1 MEPSLFAFLLLL
13 LFTGTAGGFL
23 LGRKL
28 RPSTD
33 EALEVPVRVGPSNIS
48 GRGVFATRNIKNGDL
63 VERCPVLQVD
73 EEDIGGELLNY
84 VFYGDNEKKRLVAM
98 GNGMLFN
105 HSSFPNV
112 AYYLE
117 ETTLGPELI
126 IYALRDIRKGE
137 ELFYN
142 YGSEWWT
149 TRDIRENS

>member
-1 MEPSLFAFLLLL
+1 MEPSLFALLVIIFSAGLATGILL
-13 LFTGTAGGFL
+13 D
-23 LGRKL
+23 RKI
-28 RPSTD
+28 RPVNDQST
-33 EALEVPVRVGPSNIS
+33 EAPVHTGPSNIS
-48 GRGVFATRNIKNGDL
+48 GRGVFAARDIKNGDL

-112 AYYLE
+112 SYYLE
-117 ETTLGPELI
+117 DTPHGPELV

-142 YGSEWWT
+142 YGSEWWS
-149 TRDIRENS
+149 TRNITEIT

>member
-1 MEPSLFAFLLLL
+1 MEPYFFALLVIT
-13 LFTGTAGGFL
+13 FTAGIAVGIL
-23 LGRKL
+23 LHKTI
-28 RPSTD
+28 RPVTG
-33 EALEVPVRVGPSNIS
+33 EIAEVPVRTGESNVS
-48 GRGVFATRNIKNGDL
+48 GRGVFATRDIKNGDL
-63 VERCPVLQVD
+63 VERCPVLELD

-117 ETTLGPELI
+117 ETPLGPELI
-126 IYALRDIRKGE
+126 IYTLRDIRKGE

-149 TRDIRENS
+149 TRNISEIT

>member
-1 MEPSLFAFLLLL
+1 MEPSLFALLVLIL
-13 LFTGTAGGFL
+13 TAGAVAGFL
-23 LGRKL
+23 LGRKI
-28 RPSTD
+28 RPLTD
-33 EALEVPVRVGPSNIS
+33 ETVEAPVRVAPSNVS

-63 VERCPVLQVD
+63 VERCPVLQLD
-73 EEDIGGELLNY
+73 EKDIGGELLNY
-84 VFYGDNEKKRLVAM
+84 VFYGDNEKTRLVAM

-117 ETTLGPELI
+117 ETPLGPELI

-149 TRDIRENS
+149 TRNIRENS